1 MSTVKRRW
9 ILAGVSIFAF
19 LLLPLMQK
27 GALEQGRS
35 SSSATLMVDTSPLIS
50 WKIQQTKE
58 KP

>member
-1 MSTVKRRW
+1 MRRRW

-19 LLLPLMQK
+19 LLLPFMQK

-35 SSSATLMVDTSPLIS
+35 SSSATLVVDTSPPIS
-50 WKIQQTKE
+50 WKIQQSKE